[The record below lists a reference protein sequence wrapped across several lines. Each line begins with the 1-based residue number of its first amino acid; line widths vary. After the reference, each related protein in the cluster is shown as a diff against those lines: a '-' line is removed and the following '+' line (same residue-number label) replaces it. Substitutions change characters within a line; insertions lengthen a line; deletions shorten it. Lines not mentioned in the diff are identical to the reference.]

1 MTDIFSHILRFHS
14 WLLPKD
20 YNAYPAGSIP
30 SIRRNA
36 IIAACLD
43 VANLMERGGTG
54 FQTMIESYKACPDE
68 IQPVVSIYPGFL
80 NLKLFDRLYRDEVI
94 ELDLEGLTDG
104 EKVLAILKME
114 GPKPIKELQM
124 SLNYRSRSQ
133 FLNEVI
139 NPLMKSGRYIGMV
152 SQNHQQH
159 LLKSKDKISFG
170 QKLIDIL
177 PDFES

>member
-54 FQTMIESYKACPDE
+54 FQTMIEAYKSSPEE

-139 NPLMKSGRYIGMV
+139 NPLMKSGEIYRDGKP
-152 SQNHQQH
+152 
-159 LLKSKDKISFG
+159 KSPTALIKI
-170 QKLIDIL
+170 KR
-177 PDFES
+177 